1 MKFSIDRYTLQAR
14 FFPCVISAL
23 PLFVLAFFVSG
34 DVELKQLAQFLG
46 SLKFY
51 GGITLSAVALYFY
64 VQIIR
69 FVSKLFEAS
78 YFTEA
83 MGFPSTYLMT
93 YADER
98 YSRSYKDRYRELI
111 KRDFDMDLLDETAE
125 AEDTDEA
132 KKRLNEATKQVILRL
147 KDGHLIMKHNV
158 WYGFVRNV
166 IGGAVFSMAFC
177 AVNIVSGAVILKNP
191 RLVIIS
197 AVLVIPYAFLLVFWK
212 PLMKQNAEAYAHQLF
227 AEYVSENR

>member
-1 MKFSIDRYTLQAR
+1 MKRLIDGYVLNAR
-14 FFPCVISAL
+14 FFPCIISAI

-34 DVELKQLAQFLG
+34 DVELRQLVRFLG

-64 VQIIR
+64 AQIIR

-78 YFTEA
+78 YFTKA
-83 MGFPSTYLMT
+83 TGFPSTYLMT

-98 YSRSYKDRYRELI
+98 YSKSYKDRYRELI

-125 AEDTDEA
+125 AKDAKEA
-132 KKRLNEATKQVILRL
+132 KKRLNEATKQVILKL

-166 IGGAVFSMAFC
+166 IGGAVFSVAFC
-177 AVNIVSGAVILKNP
+177 VLNILSGAVILKSYK
-191 RLVIIS
+191 LVIIS
-197 AVLVIPYAFLLVFWK
+197 TVLVIPYAFLLIFWK
-212 PLMKQNAEAYAHQLF
+212 PLMKQNAEAYANQLF
-227 AEYVSENR
+227 AEYVSASR